1 MSSPLVVM
9 GVSGAGKSTVA
20 SIVARRLNVPFADA
34 DDFHPSA
41 NISKMTASQALD
53 DQDRV
58 AWLQAIG
65 EWLAAQQGFC
75 VMSCSALKRSYR
87 DRLRLH
93 CPSIVFAHLSGSREI
108 IAARQSN
115 RPDHFMPAS
124 LLDTQFAVL
133 EPLESDEIGATID
146 VDQNL
151 ELIIQECLRLVATES
166 PEACRPA

>member
-20 SIVARRLNVPFADA
+20 SIVARRLDVPFADA

-41 NISKMTASQALD
+41 NISKMTASQALG

-65 EWLAAQQGFC
+65 EWLAAQPGFC
-75 VMSCSALKRSYR
+75 VMSCASLKRSYR

-146 VDQNL
+146 VNQDL
-151 ELIIQECLRLVATES
+151 ELIIEECLRLVATDS
-166 PEACRPA
+166 SGARRPA